1 MRVWAGGPDFDS
13 TFGMK
18 DVEGYKCDSFCAMV
32 TAVDRHPTEK
42 EYKRS
47 IILEKGFKSWQQIL
61 KEKARLL
68 YLLVYK
74 SIF

>member
-1 MRVWAGGPDFDS
+1 MS
-13 TFGMK
+13 
-18 DVEGYKCDSFCAMV
+18 DSFCAMV